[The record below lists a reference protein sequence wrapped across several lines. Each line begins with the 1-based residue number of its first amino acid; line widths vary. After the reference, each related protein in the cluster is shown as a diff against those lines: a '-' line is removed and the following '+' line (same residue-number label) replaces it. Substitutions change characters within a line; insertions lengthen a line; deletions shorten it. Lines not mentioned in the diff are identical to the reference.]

1 MMRGLLDGMLS
12 VPVRGS
18 FAVKLLLTLSQK
30 HLPAHD
36 QRGHHQ
42 NADYQTKRRDNRNV
56 AEKRECFAYAWVVA
70 GFSLGLTTLIYQR
83 MNADR

>member
-42 NADYQTKRRDNRNV
+42 NTDYQTKRRHNRRV
-56 AEKRECFAYAWVVA
+56 VEKRECFAYARVVA
-70 GFSLGLTTLIYQR
+70 GSSLGLTTLVYQR
-83 MNADR
+83 MDADR